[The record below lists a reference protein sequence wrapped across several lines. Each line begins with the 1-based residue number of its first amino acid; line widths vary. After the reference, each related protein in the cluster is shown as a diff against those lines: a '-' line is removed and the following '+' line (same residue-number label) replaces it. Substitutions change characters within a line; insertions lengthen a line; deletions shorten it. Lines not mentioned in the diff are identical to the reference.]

1 MPSSGVTVLKGPLI
15 ASVILVPV
23 TEVNESVMDVS
34 PTVDIPLVSKSLAA
48 SIARLDVCMVNESVT
63 ISDAETAGMLVEAVI
78 SGSDSDSATDEGE
91 LTMVSVDKEESDEVK
106 KSDGASIAG
115 TPPMEEAVVTASES
129 LMAVWE
135 TDSKLMDE
143 AGTCERE
150 SVVNK
155 TASVAGVCVD
165 GPADTTDV
173 AVTSVVKTAVG
184 VAINIDVA
192 VDEGRAL
199 TGCDASVGS
208 AVTVAVLKMPGVGM
222 AADVVMIVDSVDDG
236 ARLTEDDSVRGV
248 EGSVLNDAVDAST
261 TNNDEEGATVKK
273 SVVDASAAKAVV
285 SVSVEN
291 TRVEP
296 PAVVASA
303 ENDTEDASVEN
314 SVESSLVST

>member
-1 MPSSGVTVLKGPLI
+1 MISESVDEGINGVAKSVVPSSVVIPGVGVVTRPLVVVSVTGIFTNSEDDTVGATVVANTLVIADAVSSLAENVGAMEESAVNNCVDDSSVTVG
-15 ASVILVPV
+15 
-23 TEVNESVMDVS
+23 
-34 PTVDIPLVSKSLAA
+34 
-48 SIARLDVCMVNESVT
+48 
-63 ISDAETAGMLVEAVI
+63 
-78 SGSDSDSATDEGE
+78 
-91 LTMVSVDKEESDEVK
+91 
-106 KSDGASIAG
+106 G

-165 GPADTTDV
+165 GSADTTDV
-173 AVTSVVKTAVG
+173 AVTSVLKTAVG

-199 TGCDASVGS
+199 TVCDASVGS
-208 AVTVAVLKMPGVGM
+208 AVTVAMSNMPGVGM

-296 PAVVASA
+296 SAVVASA